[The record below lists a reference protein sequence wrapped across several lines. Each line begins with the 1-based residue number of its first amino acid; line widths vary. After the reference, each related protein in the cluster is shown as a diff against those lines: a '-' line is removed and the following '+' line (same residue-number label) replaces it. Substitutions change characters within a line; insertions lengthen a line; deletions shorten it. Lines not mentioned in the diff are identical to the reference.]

1 MKDLNPH
8 LKVDGH
14 PNYIVIL
21 KLQNNAKTGK
31 NYLMAM
37 FS

>member
-1 MKDLNPH
+1 MKGLDPH

-21 KLQNNAKTGK
+21 KLYNKSNTGK